1 MNRIIFNLV
10 IALTACLFLNS
21 CTHKNV
27 NSESGYFHNRVIPV
41 ESNAKTVTYLLC
53 YEVGHRYSDCQGRCI
68 TVEGSTCHVNCMG
81 FGNICVRAT
90 NVTLNQIGS
99 TITATTV
106 DTFDLTSEDFFLMPD
121 RSLSYMDGDDNQM
134 YLNIPAQLVFR
145 DEDTQQFTFTGLSFS
160 ESPLYSNN

>member
-1 MNRIIFNLV
+1 
-10 IALTACLFLNS
+10 
-21 CTHKNV
+21 
-27 NSESGYFHNRVIPV
+27 
-41 ESNAKTVTYLLC
+41 
-53 YEVGHRYSDCQGRCI
+53 
-68 TVEGSTCHVNCMG
+68 MG

-106 DTFDLTSEDFFLMPD
+106 DTFDLTSEDFFQMPD

-134 YLNIPAQLVFR
+134 YLNIPTQLVFR

-160 ESPLYSNN
+160 EAPLYTNN

>member
-53 YEVGHRYSDCQGRCI
+53 
-68 TVEGSTCHVNCMG
+68 
-81 FGNICVRAT
+81 
-90 NVTLNQIGS
+90 
-99 TITATTV
+99 
-106 DTFDLTSEDFFLMPD
+106 
-121 RSLSYMDGDDNQM
+121 
-134 YLNIPAQLVFR
+134 
-145 DEDTQQFTFTGLSFS
+145 
-160 ESPLYSNN
+160 